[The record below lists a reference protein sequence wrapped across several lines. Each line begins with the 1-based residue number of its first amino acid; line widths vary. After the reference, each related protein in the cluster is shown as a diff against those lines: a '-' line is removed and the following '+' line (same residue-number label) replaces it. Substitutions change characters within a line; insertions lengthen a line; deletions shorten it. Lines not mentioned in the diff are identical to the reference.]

1 MARKAAKKDAS
12 QDLPA
17 DLEQALAELEQL
29 IEHMEQGDITLEE
42 SLQCFERG
50 IRLTRHCQETL
61 KAAEQKVKILLERD
75 GEAVTETFDAE
86 NGG

>member
-1 MARKAAKKDAS
+1 MAKKAAKKDS
-12 QDLPA
+12 PP

-29 IEHMEQGDITLEE
+29 IEHMEEGDISLEE

-50 IRLTRHCQETL
+50 IRLTRHCQDAL
-61 KAAEQKVKILLERD
+61 KAAEQKVKILLERN
-75 GEAVTETFDAE
+75 GEAVAEGFEAE